1 MRIKVNMFPKDGHKF
16 KEADGTVIVGNTWSG
31 VIARVRLYRKRNNLP
46 PGDPENE
53 VHAQAC
59 QRNPS
64 LCIHD
69 DGGTTRQATR
79 EVSLKGRVLKWFSE
93 IRARGFSLVSP
104 ELAKD
109 RAVVC
114 KRCHLNVGLPEG
126 CANCRAAL
134 NELRRSVLGEGRR
147 GEDRLTHHGCAVLGF
162 EPATAVHLDEPTV
175 ENSELPDFCWRKR
188 TL

>member
-1 MRIKVNMFPKDGHKF
+1 MRIKTNVYHDRKF

-46 PGDPENE
+46 PGDPVEE

-64 LCIHD
+64 LCVQD
-69 DGGTTRQATR
+69 DGGTTKRATR
-79 EVSLKGRVLKWFSE
+79 EASLKGRILKWFAE
-93 IRARGFSLVSP
+93 VRARGVAFVSP
-104 ELAKD
+104 EIAKD
-109 RAVVC
+109 RADVC
-114 KRCHLNVGLPEG
+114 KRCPLNTPLPEG
-126 CANCRAAL
+126 CANCRAVL
-134 NELRRSVLGEGRR
+134 NELRRAVLGKGRNAN
-147 GEDRLTHHGCAVLGF
+147 EYLQHHGCAVLGC

-175 ENSELPDFCWRKR
+175 ENAELPAHCWRKR